1 MRFTRKLGFYRASEK
16 GLSPFIKIYSG
27 TSCSD
32 VFHFVCEVCT
42 QSSCNLLDAFRSS
55 LVTLAVKNLPATQ
68 EISCNAGDTDLIP
81 ESESF
86 PGEGNDNPL
95 QCSCLENSMDRGAW
109 RAIVH
114 GTASQTQLRD

>member
-1 MRFTRKLGFYRASEK
+1 M
-16 GLSPFIKIYSG
+16 
-27 TSCSD
+27 
-32 VFHFVCEVCT
+32 
-42 QSSCNLLDAFRSS
+42 QSSCNLPDAFRPS

-68 EISCNAGDTDLIP
+68 EISCNAGDTDSIP

-114 GTASQTQLRD
+114 GTASQTRLSD